1 MLRVAEVQPRKIR
14 AGYEHVDHS
23 AVHSMQ
29 NIFEQEIFVAVK
41 HAVERGA
48 DAKQQDER
56 CAINQR
62 DRHLVGRLR
71 TEQQE
76 KRGVAGRQNPKAV
89 SDNVGDMFN
98 LQREVS

>member
-1 MLRVAEVQPRKIR
+1 
-14 AGYEHVDHS
+14 
-23 AVHSMQ
+23 MQ
-29 NIFEQEIFVAVK
+29 NILEQEIFVAVK

-48 DAKQQDER
+48 DAEQQDKR
-56 CAINQR
+56 CAVYQR

-76 KRGVAGRQNPKAV
+76 KRGVAGWQNPKAV

-98 LQREVS
+98 LREES